1 MYKQIFY
8 NKSGFIVKMILVMM
22 PNEYDIIL
30 ISKSLCS
37 KDSALLNSSEIL
49 KLKLCICIICMF

>member
-1 MYKQIFY
+1 
-8 NKSGFIVKMILVMM
+8 MILVMM